1 MPLAVRIE
9 VMTEKCKQLD
19 QKVAV
24 VGRQI
29 KEREI
34 QYVGA
39 PQSNSWDSLVPVF
52 SVYIAKIIS
61 GLIVTKLLEASVHFV
76 SASLILKTSKKVDG

>member
-39 PQSNSWDSLVPVF
+39 PQSNSWDSLMPVF
-52 SVYIAKIIS
+52 SVYIAKIKE
-61 GLIVTKLLEASVHFV
+61 V
-76 SASLILKTSKKVDG
+76 ASLLQNFWRRVYIS